1 MARSKD
7 KPAQVRDRA
16 TPGDEAELEPQE
28 DTALLSLTAEDRDQL
43 VMDSWEPSLLR
54 KLLSAHNRLKRRS

>member
-1 MARSKD
+1 MSAPPD
-7 KPAQVRDRA
+7 KPAQTRKRSSSDA
-16 TPGDEAELEPQE
+16 GADIDEHE

-54 KLLSAHNRLKRRS
+54 ELLSAQNRLKRRS